1 MKFWVMCWNTM
12 ETDLNEF
19 RASSNFVVTSCASPA
34 VQENSWSL
42 RVDHR
47 KSLRFGS
54 CYLPNANLVGECWF
68 DPPWKVDSIP
78 VLACTCFFLHVTTS
92 LFDFSKNCDCDRF
105 GSSQSCG
112 HGGHVMGEPPAA
124 EIETRGSSQGSD
136 QGMGDALAQNGC
148 KLGCFFFVGDAYCR
162 WSWNLW
168 WPQWCTS
175 PTPSGGHGFSL
186 VAKSFWRF
194 LYWYFFQLL
203 LVAGE
208 SCHQE
213 HSRLVAEGQQCPKSL
228 CDT

>member
-1 MKFWVMCWNTM
+1 MSF
-12 ETDLNEF
+12 E
-19 RASSNFVVTSCASPA
+19 ASSNFVVTSCASPA

-54 CYLPNANLVGECWF
+54 CYLPNANLVWECWF

-78 VLACTCFFLHVTTS
+78 VLACTCFFFSTLRLHFLISQKTATVTV
-92 LFDFSKNCDCDRF
+92 F

-112 HGGHVMGEPPAA
+112 HGGHVMRASPLRQRLRPAWV
-124 EIETRGSSQGSD
+124 IPRIWPRHGGCLGPKRVQV
-136 QGMGDALAQNGC
+136 GMLFFCWGC
-148 KLGCFFFVGDAYCR
+148 LLQVIMKSMVTSVMYL
-162 WSWNLW
+162 
-168 WPQWCTS
+168 S

-213 HSRLVAEGQQCPKSL
+213 HSRLVAEGAAVP
-228 CDT
+228 

>member
-78 VLACTCFFLHVTTS
+78 VLACTCFFSPRYDFAFWFLKKLQ
-92 LFDFSKNCDCDRF
+92 LFFWLKPKLRPWRARH
-105 GSSQSCG
+105 GRAPCG
-112 HGGHVMGEPPAA
+112 RDWDPWVIPRIWPRHGGNWPKTGA
-124 EIETRGSSQGSD
+124 SS
-136 QGMGDALAQNGC
+136 C
-148 KLGCFFFVGDAYCR
+148 VFFCWDAYCR

-175 PTPSGGHGFSL
+175 PTPSGGHGFSCL
-186 VAKSFWRF
+186 QIVLKVS
-194 LYWYFFQLL
+194 LLIFFPATLGGRWKL
-203 LVAGE
+203 
-208 SCHQE
+208 S
-213 HSRLVAEGQQCPKSL
+213 SRALATCGGRAAVP
-228 CDT
+228 